1 MCLRSRNS
9 RRRKRGPVRPRV
21 AAESVETRCLLSAT
35 TPLSEI
41 VWTHDCNIDYDFGD
55 DIDPAIYEGD
65 YSFDLAL
72 IGSDFVFDLPP
83 DDAGLTFDETA
94 FLTFDDAGFTF
105 DDAAFVESIP
115 GWEWDTSQS
124 WLEGDVW
131 FDSSEEIRDSFQAA
145 IDGTFNGFIDA
156 IWYEDNQAIDY
167 IGDVIYLTLESASG
181 VLLPVEIFV
190 AGGNAETVLT
200 TGTSILQQV
209 EQLLVAPENN
219 LFDTSGNV
227 QVVDVAVNLFQYND
241 GTSDQLVIDSYE
253 IFREDFSS
261 PGFLQSEFVIVDNFD
276 QGTEFIVEEPVFA
289 TFGEEELFAIV
300 DLPAAESD
308 LVTQVTFDEF
318 PSELDEPTIATTES
332 GDAGIETEVESV
344 VVFDAGEPLSEQ
356 ESVNGSGDREPSLK
370 QQATTESGLSVDNVR
385 DAVKRQ
391 LAEKRSHRSVTE
403 RFNLELREKQE
414 AGRFSKAG
422 QSTTEHPAE
431 VGTEGRA
438 STADVP
444 AQTSDR
450 WQRLR
455 RQAALAARQI
465 AAASTTNH
473 LSAFGHTGVV
483 PATTGSLAMN
493 WGATVAAFAH
503 SALDDQ
509 LQGLTTADAEDDQPE
524 ESAKQMTYAQV
535 ASATGTMLIG
545 ATAVF
550 QAIRKRRQTKRQR
563 RWGSGDSIHE
573 KDTRHNF
580 STNNARQSPQVPHS
594 TASNRPASIG

>member
-1 MCLRSRNS
+1 MKLSLPTTWAFPFRSANS
-9 RRRKRGPVRPRV
+9 RRRKLGPVRPRV

-41 VWTHDCNIDYDFGD
+41 VWAHDCNVEYDF
-55 DIDPAIYEGD
+55 DPAIYEGD
-65 YSFDLAL
+65 YSFDLTP
-72 IGSDFVFDLPP
+72 IGSDYVFDLTFDEP
-83 DDAGLTFDETA
+83 GLAFDETA
-94 FLTFDDAGFTF
+94 FLTFDDA
-105 DDAAFVESIP
+105 AFVESIP
-115 GWEWDTSQS
+115 EWEWDTSQS
-124 WLEGDVW
+124 WLEGDFW
-131 FDSSEEIRDSFQAA
+131 FDYGEEIHDSFQAA
-145 IDGTFNGFIDA
+145 IDGTFNGFIDS
-156 IWYEDNQAIDY
+156 IWYEDSQTIDY
-167 IGDVIYLTLESASG
+167 IGDVIYLTLESTSG
-181 VLLPVEIFV
+181 MLLPVEIFV

-219 LFDTSGNV
+219 LFDTSSDV

-276 QGTEFIVEEPVFA
+276 HGTEFIVEEPVFA
-289 TFGEEELFAIV
+289 TFSEEELFAIT
-300 DLPAAESD
+300 DLPSAEPD
-308 LVTQVTFDEF
+308 QVTQVTFDEL

-370 QQATTESGLSVDNVR
+370 QQATTESDLSVENVR

-391 LAEKRSHRSVTE
+391 LTGKRSLRSVTE
-403 RFNLELREKQE
+403 RFDLESHEKR
-414 AGRFSKAG
+414 AARRFSDANR
-422 QSTTEHPAE
+422 STAEHPAG

-455 RQAALAARQI
+455 HQAALAARQI
-465 AAASTTNH
+465 AASGAAYH
-473 LSAFGHTGVV
+473 LTAFRHTGVV

-509 LQGLTTADAEDDQPE
+509 LQGLTTADTENEQPE
-524 ESAKQMTYAQV
+524 ESAEPMTYAQV
-535 ASATGTMLIG
+535 ASVTGTMLIG

-550 QAIRKRRQTKRQR
+550 QAIRKRRQTKLQS

-580 STNNARQSPQVPHS
+580 STNNARQSPQVSRS
-594 TASNRPASIG
+594 TVSNRPASIG